1 MNNKFN
7 YDVFYEILSEL
18 REEFHK
24 VGRLDDSNSKLDEI
38 VKLIVLGYSEAVKGV
53 KFDLKFVKNF
63 ALEKYGDDTQIA
75 QAVRDLFE
83 SCIQDDMFKN
93 NDGTNIFGS
102 NPMLN
107 IQPSENLFAQKLIN
121 EISKIDFLQLVNLGT
136 YSDFDIF
143 NECFGHF
150 VRENFRNNKEDAQYM
165 TPAEISEPIIE
176 MVFNDII
183 KDGNFIERLI
193 SDESDFIV
201 MDPTCGVGTL
211 LIEAIKYITKI
222 VDETELDE
230 HTKNRIIHK
239 IKSKGVF
246 GQDKVDRMVRLS
258 KINMLLIN
266 AEVSNINTGNSIIGE
281 SSIDEF
287 IGKVDLIIT
296 NPPFGAEF
304 EFSSLDKEKFPIL
317 AKIADKK
324 TIINSELAMLD
335 RCLTLLKPGGN
346 LVIVLPDSVV
356 SAKGIYEQFRSELIN
371 NYEIKSTIELPAVTF
386 AQAGTR
392 TKTVILYIKK
402 SEPQL
407 ARIAMA
413 VCNDVGYNV
422 KEKVGVPVKVSDGNN
437 EMLSIAKV
445 YKDYKNNTNLSEPE
459 ILSFSPSI
467 TMVPYT
473 SLIDN
478 ILNPSFYNADRL
490 DTVQKLERLNTN
502 GFEIKKL
509 NELADFVTKKR
520 KSYYVS
526 DNIKHISVLH
536 INPDGT
542 IDFKQV
548 ENFVPVSKG
557 RLCESGDVI
566 FSRINPRIPRMAV
579 VPEVDYKLVCSTEFE
594 ILRPLKGI
602 SPYFLVAALRLQS
615 VSQQIENLTSGTS
628 SSHNRIKTEQLEEIL
643 IPVPTDEEKMRE
655 LSSISM
661 ELQKSIEM
669 KYKAEDH
676 LNKKME
682 ELEHLLFQK

>member
-266 AEVSNINTGNSIIGE
+266 AEVSNINTGNRYIEWMEKKGYPKFQNTTDYPSVNFQLFPPRSGT
-281 SSIDEF
+281 DENYARHGNGRSNGF
-287 IGKVDLIIT
+287 KPIKIYLEGVD
-296 NPPFGAEF
+296 G
-304 EFSSLDKEKFPIL
+304 
-317 AKIADKK
+317 
-324 TIINSELAMLD
+324 
-335 RCLTLLKPGGN
+335 
-346 LVIVLPDSVV
+346 
-356 SAKGIYEQFRSELIN
+356 SELIFRADETEN
-371 NYEIKSTIELPAVTF
+371 GRIEI
-386 AQAGTR
+386 
-392 TKTVILYIKK
+392 
-402 SEPQL
+402 
-407 ARIAMA
+407 
-413 VCNDVGYNV
+413 
-422 KEKVGVPVKVSDGNN
+422 
-437 EMLSIAKV
+437 
-445 YKDYKNNTNLSEPE
+445 
-459 ILSFSPSI
+459 
-467 TMVPYT
+467 
-473 SLIDN
+473 
-478 ILNPSFYNADRL
+478 
-490 DTVQKLERLNTN
+490 
-502 GFEIKKL
+502 
-509 NELADFVTKKR
+509 
-520 KSYYVS
+520 
-526 DNIKHISVLH
+526 
-536 INPDGT
+536 
-542 IDFKQV
+542 
-548 ENFVPVSKG
+548 SK
-557 RLCESGDVI
+557 
-566 FSRINPRIPRMAV
+566 F
-579 VPEVDYKLVCSTEFE
+579 
-594 ILRPLKGI
+594 
-602 SPYFLVAALRLQS
+602 
-615 VSQQIENLTSGTS
+615 
-628 SSHNRIKTEQLEEIL
+628 
-643 IPVPTDEEKMRE
+643 
-655 LSSISM
+655 
-661 ELQKSIEM
+661 
-669 KYKAEDH
+669 
-676 LNKKME
+676 
-682 ELEHLLFQK
+682 